1 MAANSSVFL
10 RNGVAIENA
19 LEPALSFLE
28 RYGSDSAD
36 PTGPEA
42 FGEPDLRLANRQGA
56 RISAAQIE
64 AVLRRRPAVE
74 SALRAIPPDASLAG
88 PAKDVPWL
96 PLAQLFEA
104 FAGIHGVGFSKM
116 TKALHGKRPAL
127 IPMLDSIVQG
137 YLEDDDLG
145 PQAAFHER
153 GLALVRGYKRDV
165 DRNRSTLR
173 AVARELARRGYDVSA
188 VRLLDILIVSTRS
201 LLPPARGEPS
211 RGG

>member
-96 PLAQLFEA
+96 PLTQLFEA

-145 PQAAFHER
+145 PQASFHER

-173 AVARELARRGYDVSA
+173 AVARELARRGYEVSA
-188 VRLLDILIVSTRS
+188 VRLLDILIVSTR
-201 LLPPARGEPS
+201 
-211 RGG
+211 

>member
-10 RNGVAIENA
+10 RNGVAIGNA
-19 LEPALSFLE
+19 FELALSFLE

-64 AVLRRRPAVE
+64 AVLRRRRAVE
-74 SALRAIPPDASLAG
+74 SALRAIPRHASLAG
-88 PAKDVPWL
+88 PAKNVPWR
-96 PLAQLFEA
+96 PLEQLFEA
-104 FAGIHGVGFSKM
+104 FAGIHGVGFAKM

-137 YLEDDDLG
+137 YLEEDDLG
-145 PQAAFHER
+145 SQAEFHER

-165 DRNRSTLR
+165 DLNRGALR
-173 AVARELARRGYDVSA
+173 TVERQLALRHYDVSA
-188 VRLLDILIVSTRS
+188 VRLLDILIVSTR
-201 LLPPARGEPS
+201 
-211 RGG
+211 

>member
-19 LEPALSFLE
+19 FEVALSFLE

-36 PTGPEA
+36 PTGPDA

-64 AVLRRRPAVE
+64 AVLRRRRAVE
-74 SALRAIPPDASLAG
+74 SALRAIPHDTSLVG
-88 PAKDVPWL
+88 PAKNVPWL
-96 PLAQLFEA
+96 PLEQLFEA

-116 TKALHGKRPAL
+116 TKALHSKRPAL

-137 YLEDDDLG
+137 YLEDDDPG
-145 PQAAFHER
+145 PQAAFRER

-165 DRNRSTLR
+165 DRNRAALR
-173 AVARELARRGYDVSA
+173 TAGRELARRDYAVSA
-188 VRLLDILIVSTRS
+188 VRLLDILIVSTR
-201 LLPPARGEPS
+201 
-211 RGG
+211 

>member
-1 MAANSSVFL
+1 VAANSSVFL

-19 LEPALSFLE
+19 FELALYFLE

-64 AVLRRRPAVE
+64 AILRRRRAVA
-74 SALRAIPPDASLAG
+74 SALRAIPRDASLAG
-88 PAKDVPWL
+88 QNVPWL
-96 PLAQLFEA
+96 GLGQLFEA

-165 DRNRSTLR
+165 DRNRGALR
-173 AVARELARRGYDVSA
+173 AVARELSRRDYDVSA
-188 VRLLDILIVSTRS
+188 VRLLDILIVSTR
-201 LLPPARGEPS
+201 
-211 RGG
+211 